1 MSPKTI
7 WLLAVLVVC
16 VYPAAASTYY
26 VGTCKSGSFSTIGA
40 AVTKAPPGSTIMIC
54 PGLYSE
60 QLIISKNLTL
70 KGMDSSAA
78 DGGNGV
84 QIYPVSSPQT
94 TSSAIF
100 TQYELKGSLAPVVW
114 VTAGTV
120 NIDNVSVET
129 LADSFPLCVGLKT
142 VGFFYASGAS
152 GTLNH
157 VGYFGLGNDCQ
168 IGIWGENATSAR
180 TAFTVENSF
189 SAAGIIA
196 GSLDTLGNTTLMV
209 KIAGNQVL
217 PTAPYGSFGI
227 YVYGVTGTVETNF
240 ISGPRVPNGSEPDGG
255 VAIFVDGQ
263 PYPTDMTISGNT
275 VQTNNAYLAFEG
287 PNGYG
292 IAANVDG
299 VTVTGNKISG
309 SVYGIDTNCHTG
321 TISGNTISFTEY
333 GILNT
338 PAGSIGVNK
347 FYNTVSKTSPC

>member
-26 VGTCKSGSFSTIGA
+26 VGPCKSGSFSTIGA
-40 AVTKAPPGSTIMIC
+40 AVTTVPPGSTIMIC

-60 QLIISKNLTL
+60 QLIISKDLTL

-84 QIYPVSSPQT
+84 QIYPVGSPQT

-100 TQYELKGSLAPVVW
+100 TLYELKGAIAPVIW

-120 NIDNVSVET
+120 NIQNVSVQS
-129 LADSFPLCVGLKT
+129 LADSSSLCLGLKT

-157 VGYFGLGNDCQ
+157 VGYFGFGNDCQ
-168 IGIWGENATSAR
+168 IGIWAENATSAR

-196 GSLDTLGNTTLMV
+196 GSLDILGNTTLTV

-227 YVYGVTGTVETNF
+227 YLYGLTGTVETNF
-240 ISGPRVPNGSEPDGG
+240 ISGPRVVEGGDPDSGD
-255 VAIFVDGQ
+255 AILVDGQ
-263 PYPTDMTISGNT
+263 PYPTDVTISGNT
-275 VQTNNAYLAFEG
+275 IQTNNNYLVFKG

-292 IAANVDG
+292 IVVNVDG
-299 VTVTGNKISG
+299 VTVKGNKISG
-309 SVYGIDTNCHTG
+309 PVYGIDMNCHTG
-321 TISGNTISFTEY
+321 TVSGNTISFTEY
-333 GILNT
+333 GISAT
-338 PAGSIGVNK
+338 AGSIGVNT
-347 FYNTVSKTSPC
+347 FYNTASKTSTC

>member
-16 VYPAAASTYY
+16 VYPAAASTRY
-26 VGTCKSGSFSTIGA
+26 VGNCKSGSFPTIGA
-40 AVTKAPPGSTIMIC
+40 AVLAAPPGSTIMIC

-60 QLIISKNLTL
+60 QLIISKDLTL

-84 QIYPVSSPQT
+84 QIYPVGSPQT

-100 TQYELKGSLAPVVW
+100 ALYELKGALAPVIW

-120 NIDNVSVET
+120 NIQNVSVQSI
-129 LADSFPLCVGLKT
+129 ADSSPFCVGLKT

-168 IGIWGENATSAR
+168 IGIWAENATSAR

-196 GSLDTLGNTTLMV
+196 GSLDTLGNATLTV
-209 KIAGNQVL
+209 KIAGNQVF

-227 YVYGVTGTVETNF
+227 YLYGVTGTVETNF
-240 ISGPRVPNGSEPDGG
+240 ISGPRVPEGG
-255 VAIFVDGQ
+255 DPESGNAIFVDGE
-263 PYPTDMTISGNT
+263 PYPTDVTISGNT
-275 VQTNNAYLAFEG
+275 IQTNNDYLVFKS
-287 PNGYG
+287 PTSYG
-292 IAANVDG
+292 IVVNVDG
-299 VTVTGNKISG
+299 TTVKGNKISG
-309 SVYGIDTNCHTG
+309 PAYGIDMICHTG
-321 TISGNTISFTEY
+321 TVSDNTISFTEY
-333 GILNT
+333 GIVAS
-338 PAGSIGVNK
+338 AGSIGMNT
-347 FYNTVSKTSPC
+347 FYNTLYKTYPC